1 MELLENISTNTKP
14 KDSCYIVCRGNSSS
28 IQTTFSPA
36 LEGRGY
42 EIAVVG
48 LSTYYSY
55 PNITEKNNRID
66 ILKISKGG
74 TDVVMYEVALDIG
87 CYEIKDINEGIKK
100 KMEWKKKEDVFVTI
114 TEDPITLK
122 SYLNILED
130 HDGGRWQVVFP
141 KERSL
146 GKVLGF
152 KSGSG
157 YYGPKKYISDKIANI
172 LSVNNILVQCDII
185 SGSSIN
191 GKPAPV
197 IFNTSPNVMIGHK
210 IVAEPVIPI
219 YLPVTVDRIHEVNVW
234 VTDQDNDLL
243 NLQGEDLIVTFHMRE
258 R

>member
-1 MELLENISTNTKP
+1 MELLENISTNTRP
-14 KDSCYIVCRGNSSS
+14 KDSRLIVCRGNNSR
-28 IQTTFSPA
+28 IQTIFSPA

-42 EIAVVG
+42 EIAVTG

-55 PNITEKNNRID
+55 PNITKKNNRVD
-66 ILKISKGG
+66 ILRIDKGG
-74 TDVVMYEVALDIG
+74 HHVIMVEVELDIG
-87 CYEIKDINEGIKK
+87 CYEIKDINEGIRK
-100 KMEWKKKEDVFVTI
+100 KMNWKKKEEFVTI
-114 TEDPITLK
+114 TEDPVSLK
-122 SYLNILED
+122 SFLNILPD
-130 HDGGRWQVVFP
+130 DKGGKWQVVFP

-152 KSGSG
+152 GSGKG

-243 NLQGEDLIVTFHMRE
+243 NLQGEDLIVTFHMRQ